1 MDQRAP
7 SVVMA
12 TARATGP
19 HLTVAG
25 DLDADGAARLR
36 ALLDDTIAP
45 GLRLTLDLSRVTHV
59 SAAALTLL
67 VQAYRRTR
75 DGGGAMVVSDASPA
89 VIRVL
94 RISGLHRVL
103 QVEHPH
109 PPAAPVTAAAASS
122 T

>member
-12 TARATGP
+12 TARSTGP

-36 ALLDDTIAP
+36 ALLDDAIAP
-45 GLRLTLDLSRVTHV
+45 GVRLTLDLSRVTYV

-67 VQAYRRTR
+67 VQAYRRLR
-75 DGGGAMVVSDASPA
+75 DGGGAMALTDASPS

-103 QVEHPH
+103 QAEQQPSHEVPDI
-109 PPAAPVTAAAASS
+109 AVAASS

>member
-36 ALLDDTIAP
+36 ALLDDAIAP
-45 GLRLTLDLSRVTHV
+45 GVRLTLDLSRVTYV
-59 SAAALTLL
+59 SAAALEDETNRPL
-67 VQAYRRTR
+67 RR
-75 DGGGAMVVSDASPA
+75 APASIVTASWPGILRA
-89 VIRVL
+89 TAADVVL
-94 RISGLHRVL
+94 RTV
-103 QVEHPH
+103 
-109 PPAAPVTAAAASS
+109 
-122 T
+122 